1 MKKLLA
7 LLLICLNI
15 VLVGCANTD
24 LTLDIDKKGNM
35 TVDMKLLMTNYITTN
50 MIEDVLQS
58 VKKDYNID
66 SVEKIKENNKSGYL
80 LIKNLGNIKDAISNK
95 NKDMKENEFIDIS
108 KEKSLIYDT
117 YKVTLN
123 IKKIILG
130 ETTEKDMGIIDFI
143 GNPTNINFH
152 MTTPFKLLESNATNI
167 AEIEDGRTTYTWNYT
182 LNILD
187 NMYIKFK
194 VPNFVNISI
203 MICGVLAI
211 IISIFII
218 KKKKNKLK

>member
-24 LTLDIDKKGNM
+24 LALDIDKKGNM

-80 LIKNLGNIKDAISNK
+80 LD
-95 NKDMKENEFIDIS
+95 
-108 KEKSLIYDT
+108 
-117 YKVTLN
+117 
-123 IKKIILG
+123 KK
-130 ETTEKDMGIIDFI
+130 F
-143 GNPTNINFH
+143 
-152 MTTPFKLLESNATNI
+152 
-167 AEIEDGRTTYTWNYT
+167 R
-182 LNILD
+182 
-187 NMYIKFK
+187 
-194 VPNFVNISI
+194 
-203 MICGVLAI
+203 
-211 IISIFII
+211 
-218 KKKKNKLK
+218 